1 MTPLNTKEL
10 ILLRGLP
17 GSGKSKLAAQLA
29 EKTAGA
35 VVVSTDTQMEGV
47 NEPFLSPYRMGLA
60 YELARSDTLRA
71 AAAAAP
77 LIIIDHTNATNWEMG
92 TFARIGVERGYA
104 VSVQEPDTPWAK
116 NPDECYL
123 NSPQAGLTREDM
135 RDLAASWEETLPLP
149 QLLIAPTPLERR
161 AECQVLIAY
170 AKSCTDM
177 EERSM
182 ITRGLF
188 DLYADQ
194 LLSAVQSQ
202 PLPAP
207 SNIPELIERMK
218 ARCSPTVTVD
228 THRAKPVAKQDP
240 AARARELIGK
250 IDSLDRGAEADR

>member
-1 MTPLNTKEL
+1 MKTKEL

-17 GSGKSKLAAQLA
+17 GSGKSKLAADLA

-35 VVVSTDTQMEGV
+35 VVVSTDSRMEGI

-60 YELARSDTLRA
+60 YDLARRDTLRA
-71 AAAAAP
+71 AASAAP

-104 VSVQEPDTPWAK
+104 VSVQEPTTPWAK
-116 NPDECYL
+116 DPDECYL

-135 RDLAASWEETLPLP
+135 HDLAASWEETLPLP

-161 AECQVLIAY
+161 AECQALIAY

-177 EERSM
+177 EERSL

-188 DLYADQ
+188 DIYSDQ
-194 LLSAVQSQ
+194 LLAAVQSQ

-207 SNIPELIERMK
+207 SNLPKLVERMRTRGAPRVTIGSDPTK
-218 ARCSPTVTVD
+218 AIS
-228 THRAKPVAKQDP
+228 QQNP
-240 AARARELIGK
+240 AARAREIISK
-250 IDSLDRGAEADR
+250 IDLLERDAEKDR